1 MIKPKL
7 YLLVSAL
14 ALLAWAPHALAGRPG
29 NTPSPVIESVELDT
43 VQQRLTLTGNFFGAN
58 TPQLTL
64 GKHQLEVSESTPTQV
79 VAKLPPNLRPATYR
93 LLINNTPSFAE
104 ATTLYLQI
112 PRSSNLVQVASAV
125 AAPLK

>member
-7 YLLVSAL
+7 YLLAGTL

-29 NTPSPVIESVELDT
+29 STPSPEIESVELDT
-43 VQQRLTLTGNFFGAN
+43 AQHRLTLTGSFFGAG

-64 GKHQLEVSESTPTQV
+64 GKHQLEVSEASPTQV

-104 ATTLYLQI
+104 ATTLYLQV
-112 PRSSNLVQVASAV
+112 PRNSNLVQVASAV
-125 AAPLK
+125 APPLK